1 MRLFFQYQ
9 PASGGLLT
17 VALADEE
24 QPVPPRT
31 QRDAVSDY
39 RASGRCL
46 VQENPVPEAKDMAV
60 FTRQNRALVIGFQV
74 ERCHATAHAAAKF
87 ARDELELIGKRGTL
101 IDYQSP
107 QVRYPDGVIESVE
120 CLLLTGPTTIHRYTF
135 RGGSSTGP
143 ATAYPAQ

>member
-9 PASGGLLT
+9 PALGGVLT

-24 QPVPPRT
+24 NAVPPRT
-31 QRDAVSDY
+31 QRDAVVDY

-60 FTRQNRALVIGFQV
+60 FARKNRSLAIRFQV
-74 ERCHATAHAAAKF
+74 ERCHVTADAAAKF

-107 QVRYPDGVIESVE
+107 QVRYPDGVIDEVE
-120 CLLLTGPTTIHRYTF
+120 CLLLCGLTTIHRYSF

-143 ATAYPAQ
+143 TTAYPAQ